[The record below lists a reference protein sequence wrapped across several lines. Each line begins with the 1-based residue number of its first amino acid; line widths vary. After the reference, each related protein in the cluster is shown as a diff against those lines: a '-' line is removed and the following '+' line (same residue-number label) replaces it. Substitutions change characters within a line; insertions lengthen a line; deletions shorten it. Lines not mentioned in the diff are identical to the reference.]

1 MKSNEGNTK
10 GIILAGGAGTRLHPL
25 TKIISKQLLPIYDKP
40 MIYYPLE
47 LLVDAG
53 IKNILI
59 ITTEQDIDKFKNL
72 LGDGKNWGVNLDY
85 QIQKKPEGIAQAL
98 VISKEWINS
107 SPLILILGDNLFFG
121 EGFNQIIL
129 EALKENVGATIFC
142 KEMPDPNRFGVI
154 ELDNQSKVLSIE
166 EKPKNPKSNFVVT
179 GLYIYDEFASEN
191 ASTLS
196 KSKRGEFEITDLNNI
211 YLRNQMLNAILLD
224 DRFEW
229 LDTGTFDSL
238 LEASTFVKNNK

>member
-1 MKSNEGNTK
+1 
-10 GIILAGGAGTRLHPL
+10 
-25 TKIISKQLLPIYDKP
+25 
-40 MIYYPLE
+40 
-47 LLVDAG
+47 
-53 IKNILI
+53 
-59 ITTEQDIDKFKNL
+59 
-72 LGDGKNWGVNLDY
+72 
-85 QIQKKPEGIAQAL
+85 
-98 VISKEWINS
+98 
-107 SPLILILGDNLFFG
+107 
-121 EGFNQIIL
+121 
-129 EALKENVGATIFC
+129 
-142 KEMPDPNRFGVI
+142 MPDPNRFGVI
-154 ELDNQSKVLSIE
+154 ELDNQFKVLSIE

-211 YLRNQMLNAILLD
+211 YLRDQTLNAILLD

>member
-166 EKPKNPKSNFVVT
+166 EKPKNPKSNF
-179 GLYIYDEFASEN
+179 
-191 ASTLS
+191 
-196 KSKRGEFEITDLNNI
+196 
-211 YLRNQMLNAILLD
+211 LLVAY
-224 DRFEW
+224 
-229 LDTGTFDSL
+229 T
-238 LEASTFVKNNK
+238 

>member
-25 TKIISKQLLPIYDKP
+25 TKIISKQLLPVYDKP

-47 LLVDAG
+47 LLVDSG
-53 IKNILI
+53 IKEILI
-59 ITTEQDIDKFKNL
+59 ITTEQDIDKFENL
-72 LGDGKNWGVNLDY
+72 LGNGKEWGVNLDY

-129 EALKENVGATIFC
+129 EALEKNIGATIFC

-211 YLRNQMLNAILLD
+211 YLRNKTLNTILLD
-224 DRFEW
+224 DRFKW